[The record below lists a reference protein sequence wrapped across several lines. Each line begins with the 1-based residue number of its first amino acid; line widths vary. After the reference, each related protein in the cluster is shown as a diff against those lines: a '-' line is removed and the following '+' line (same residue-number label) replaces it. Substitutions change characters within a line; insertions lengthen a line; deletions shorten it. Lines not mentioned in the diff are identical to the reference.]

1 MAGPAFIIQEN
12 DMATITIKDLSGN
25 TDLDRKAMQAI
36 SGGSR
41 ARSHAGVLQT
51 AQPQRIVD
59 FRTRAKAVGT
69 PSR

>member
-1 MAGPAFIIQEN
+1 
-12 DMATITIKDLSGN
+12 MATITIKDLSGN

-41 ARSHAGVLQT
+41 TRSQAGVLQP

-59 FRTRAKAVGT
+59 FRTRAKPVRT
-69 PSR
+69 SSRQTI

>member
-1 MAGPAFIIQEN
+1 MAGPAFPIQEN
-12 DMATITIKDLSGN
+12 DMATITIKDLSDN

-41 ARSHAGVLQT
+41 ARSHTGVLRP

-59 FRTRAKAVGT
+59 FRTKAKPGKP

>member
-1 MAGPAFIIQEN
+1 MAGPAFLIQEN
-12 DMATITIKDLSGN
+12 DMATITIKDLSDN

-41 ARSHAGVLQT
+41 ARTHAGVLRP

-59 FRTRAKAVGT
+59 FRTKAK
-69 PSR
+69 PSKPI

>member
-1 MAGPAFIIQEN
+1 MAI
-12 DMATITIKDLSGN
+12 ITIKDLSDN

-41 ARSHAGVLQT
+41 ARSHTGVLRP

-59 FRTRAKAVGT
+59 FRTKAKPGKP

>member
-1 MAGPAFIIQEN
+1 MAGPAFPIQEN
-12 DMATITIKDLSGN
+12 DMATITIKDLSDN

-41 ARSHAGVLQT
+41 AHTGVLRP

-59 FRTRAKAVGT
+59 FRTKAKPGKP

>member
-1 MAGPAFIIQEN
+1 
-12 DMATITIKDLSGN
+12 MATITVKDLSEN

-41 ARSHAGVLQT
+41 ARSQAGALRP

-59 FRTRAKAVGT
+59 FRTGVKPGST

>member
-1 MAGPAFIIQEN
+1 MAI
-12 DMATITIKDLSGN
+12 ITIKDLSDN

-41 ARSHAGVLQT
+41 LRSYAGVLRP

-59 FRTRAKAVGT
+59 FRTKAKPGKP

>member
-1 MAGPAFIIQEN
+1 
-12 DMATITIKDLSGN
+12 MATITIKDLSDN
-25 TDLDRKAMQAI
+25 TDLDRKAMRAI

-41 ARSHAGVLQT
+41 ARAHTGVLRT

-59 FRTRAKAVGT
+59 FRTKAKPGKP

>member
-1 MAGPAFIIQEN
+1 MAGLAFIIEEN
-12 DMATITIKDLSGN
+12 DMATITIKDLSAN

-41 ARSHAGVLQT
+41 VRAHTGVLRP

-59 FRTRAKAVGT
+59 FRTGAKPVIP

>member
-1 MAGPAFIIQEN
+1 
-12 DMATITIKDLSGN
+12 MATITIKDLSDN

-41 ARSHAGVLQT
+41 ARTHAGVLRP

-59 FRTRAKAVGT
+59 FRTKAK
-69 PSR
+69 PRKPISR

>member
-1 MAGPAFIIQEN
+1 MAGPAFLIQEN
-12 DMATITIKDLSGN
+12 DMATITIKDLSDN

-41 ARSHAGVLQT
+41 LRSYAGVLRP

-59 FRTRAKAVGT
+59 FRTKAKPGKP

>member
-1 MAGPAFIIQEN
+1 MAIIS
-12 DMATITIKDLSGN
+12 IKDLSDN

-41 ARSHAGVLQT
+41 LRSYAGVLRP

-59 FRTRAKAVGT
+59 FRTKAKPGKP

>member
-1 MAGPAFIIQEN
+1 MAGPAFIIREN

-41 ARSHAGVLQT
+41 VRSRAGALQP

-59 FRTRAKAVGT
+59 FRTDAKPVNP

>member
-1 MAGPAFIIQEN
+1 
-12 DMATITIKDLSGN
+12 MATITIKDLSEN

-41 ARSHAGVLQT
+41 ARSYAGVLRP

-59 FRTRAKAVGT
+59 FRTRAKPGST